1 MNVAGCK
8 VRAAEPARLRMLCM
22 NIAQGLATLLRA
34 PRLGPVPA
42 WRTRARIISGTL
54 AAIILIACA
63 MIWLDA
69 RAIEAARTLPR
80 WITDTFEQITDFGLS
95 GWFLTPTGL
104 LLLTIA
110 AVASPALPRFAQ
122 LVLATIAVR
131 VGFIFLAIG
140 VPGLFVTV
148 VKRLIGR
155 ARPFVGGEADPYLY
169 GLFVWRPDYASLPSG
184 HATTAFSA
192 LVAIGALWPRL
203 RPLMWAYALVI
214 ALSRVV
220 VLAHHPSDVL
230 AGAFVGGA
238 GAWLVRDWFAARRLG
253 FVISADGQ
261 VHALPGPPFRR
272 IKRVARQVAAS

>member
-148 VKRLIGR
+148 VKRLIR
-155 ARPFVGGEADPYLY
+155 CVSTP
-169 GLFVWRPDYASLPSG
+169 
-184 HATTAFSA
+184 
-192 LVAIGALWPRL
+192 
-203 RPLMWAYALVI
+203 
-214 ALSRVV
+214 
-220 VLAHHPSDVL
+220 
-230 AGAFVGGA
+230 
-238 GAWLVRDWFAARRLG
+238 
-253 FVISADGQ
+253 
-261 VHALPGPPFRR
+261 
-272 IKRVARQVAAS
+272 